1 MCFFCAHLLI
11 KSIYLNGDYMFFK
24 NIHRR
29 MKIALLIILFVFIV
43 IILRVF
49 YIQVIDYKKLNEK
62 ASDLW
67 SRNLPIKAD
76 RGLIYDRNGVIL
88 ADNATTTSLVVIPN
102 QIKNKEETATK
113 LAEILNVSYDDMYKH
128 VSKKTSIE
136 RVHPEGR
143 RLSYEVADKI
153 KALKLDGVYLV
164 KESQRVYPYDS
175 HMAHTLGFVGID
187 NQGLS
192 GIELTYDEYLTGEDG
207 AIKYYS
213 DAKGNKLSLSEV
225 YEQPQDGMNITLTI
239 NNEIQTSLERE
250 LSNAVTKYNPDRA
263 IGLVMDPNTG
273 EILAISARPTFD
285 PNNYQNY
292 SLEEINRNLPIWA
305 TYEPGSTFKIITLA
319 AALEEGKVDLNKD
332 TFYDK
337 GSIKVENA
345 TIHCWKHGGHG
356 KETFMQVVENSCN
369 PGFVVLGQRLGKNT
383 LFDYIDSFGFGKKTG
398 VDLNGEASGIIFD
411 RNKVG
416 PVELATTAFGQGV
429 SVTPIQQVTAVSA
442 AINGGTLYKPYIVKS
457 INEPETNTVIKEN
470 KPTKVRQVISEETS
484 KKVREALENVVAN
497 GSGRTSYIEGYRV
510 GGKTGTAQKVENG
523 HYLSNNYI
531 LSFIGFLPA
540 DDPEVVVY
548 IAIDNPKGTV
558 QYGGTTVGPISKAV
572 LKDCIKALN
581 IEKREGGKE
590 KKYVWTDPKTYTVPN
605 VTNKSVEDA
614 KKELKGFNVSV
625 EGSGDKVIYQS
636 PEVGVKLEEGSTVRL
651 FTN

>member
-1 MCFFCAHLLI
+1 
-11 KSIYLNGDYMFFK
+11 
-24 NIHRR
+24 
-29 MKIALLIILFVFIV
+29 MKIALCIILFVFIV

-76 RGLIYDRNGVIL
+76 RGLIYDRNGVVL

-128 VSKKTSIE
+128 VNKKTSIE

-143 RLSYEVADKI
+143 KLSYEVADKI

-164 KESQRVYPYDS
+164 KESQRVYPYDT

-207 AIKYYS
+207 AIKYFS

-263 IGLVMDPNTG
+263 IGLVMDPNNG
-273 EILAISARPTFD
+273 EILAISARPNFS
-285 PNNYQNY
+285 PSNYQDY

-319 AALEEGKVDLNKD
+319 ATLEEGKVDLNKD
-332 TFYDK
+332 TYYDK

-411 RNKVG
+411 RSKVG

-457 INEPETNTVIKEN
+457 INEPETNTVIKET

-497 GSGRTSYIEGYRV
+497 GSGRTSYIDGYRV

-523 HYLSNNYI
+523 RYMSNNYI

-540 DDPEVVVY
+540 ENPKVVVY

-572 LKDCIKALN
+572 LKDCIKALD
-581 IEKREGGKE
+581 IPKSEGGKE
-590 KKYVWTDPKTYTVPN
+590 KKYKWPDPKTLTVPN
-605 VTNKSVEDA
+605 VTNKNIDEA
-614 KKELKGFNVSV
+614 KKELKGFEVSV
-625 EGSGDKVIYQS
+625 QGNGNKVTYQS
-636 PEVGVKLEEGSTVRL
+636 PEAGTKLDEGKTVRL
-651 FTN
+651 FTE

>member
-1 MCFFCAHLLI
+1 MD
-11 KSIYLNGDYMFFK
+11 IYLTGDYMFFK

-29 MKIALLIILFVFIV
+29 MKITLVIILFIFIV

-49 YIQVIDYKKLNEK
+49 YIQVIDYKKLNKK

-76 RGLIYDRNGVIL
+76 RGLIYDRTGIIL

-102 QIKNKEETATK
+102 QIKNKEEVATK
-113 LAEILNVSYDDMYKH
+113 LAEILNVSYEDMYKH
-128 VSKKTSIE
+128 IDKKTSIE

-143 RLSYEVADKI
+143 RLSYEIADKI

-175 HMAHTLGFVGID
+175 YMAHTLGFVGID

-192 GIELTYDEYLTGEDG
+192 GIELTYDEYLTGKDG
-207 AIKYYS
+207 AIKYFS
-213 DAKGNKLSLSEV
+213 DAKGSKLNLSEV

-273 EILAISARPTFD
+273 EILAISARPNFS
-285 PNNYQNY
+285 PSNYKNY
-292 SLEEINRNLPIWA
+292 SIEEINRNLPIWA

-319 AALEEGKVDLNKD
+319 AALEEGKVDLEKD
-332 TFYDK
+332 TYYDK

-369 PGFVVLGQRLGKNT
+369 PGFVILGQRLGKNT
-383 LFDYIDSFGFGKKTG
+383 LFDYIDAFGFGKKTG
-398 VDLNGEASGIIFD
+398 VDLNGEATGIIFD
-411 RNKVG
+411 RTKVG

-497 GSGRTSYIEGYRV
+497 GSGRTSYIDGYRV

-523 HYLSNNYI
+523 RYLSNNYI

-540 DDPEVVVY
+540 DNPQVVVY

-581 IEKREGGKE
+581 ISKSEGGKD
-590 KKYVWTDPKTYTVPN
+590 KKYQWPNPKTLTVPN
-605 VTNKSVEDA
+605 VINKSIEDA
-614 KKELKGFNVSV
+614 KKELKGFEVIV
-625 EGSGDKVIYQS
+625 EGNGKTVTEQS
-636 PEVGVKLEEGSTVRL
+636 PEANTKLDEGKTVRL
-651 FTN
+651 FTE